1 MNQDHASA
9 QAAKTMLNTQATP
22 ARPAAYDKAIAF
34 KICDRF
40 GTGESLEAI
49 LAEPGMPDEHTFC
62 RWLDE
67 DSEVAR
73 QFRVKEQVREILAEQ
88 KMAMEA
94 AEREKRSEVK
104 YRARRWTEIYPLIGP
119 RPVLSTES
127 EQAYADLLTAFSE
140 LLQPQDIMAQ
150 IFVKQA
156 VDATWEEARYIREKT
171 QLPERDDLGLL
182 KATRR
187 GARVIAG

>member
-9 QAAKTMLNTQATP
+9 PPQTAETMLNVQATP
-22 ARPAAYDKAIAF
+22 ARPTAYDKAIAF

-40 GTGESLEAI
+40 GNGESLEAI
-49 LAEPGMPDEHTFC
+49 FAEPGMPDEHTFS

-73 QFRVKEQVREILAEQ
+73 QFHIKEQVLEILAEQ

-94 AEREKRSEVK
+94 KEREKRSEVK
-104 YRARRWTEIYPLIGP
+104 YRARRWTEMYPLIGL

-127 EQAYADLLTAFSE
+127 EQAYTDLLTAFSE
-140 LLQPQDIMAQ
+140 LLQPQDFMAQ
-150 IFVKQA
+150 ILVK
-156 VDATWEEARYIREKT
+156 WSH
-171 QLPERDDLGLL
+171 LG
-182 KATRR
+182 R
-187 GARVIAG
+187 GALYP